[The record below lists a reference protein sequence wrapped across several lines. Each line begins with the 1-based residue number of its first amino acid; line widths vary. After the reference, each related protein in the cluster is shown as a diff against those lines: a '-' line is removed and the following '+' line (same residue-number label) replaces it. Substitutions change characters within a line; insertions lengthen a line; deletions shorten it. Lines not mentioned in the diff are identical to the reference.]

1 MGGSGWGRPHA
12 NQQNRWRER
21 RLMKTE
27 HSGRGG
33 KAPGL
38 GLGKHR
44 PPGASPGEAAGPRE
58 RGGVALLKHEQGAGV
73 PGRSGGQ
80 NQGPGREDRPQA
92 EGAER
97 GGGSRRPHALLTGQR
112 TRQRRR
118 ETGVD
123 ARGRVPGASRGEAGG
138 GHRSSLCDASKGP
151 KRRRRGRR
159 GEAGGRE
166 GPGRS
171 PGGSPARGPGTV
183 AAYLPAGPAQRAQRA
198 AGPARK
204 TPRRPALSRA
214 GSLHPE
220 RASSSVSAE
229 DRRRGPPGGQG
240 SAEAGGEAWSHAGC
254 RAPWG
259 GSDADPRR
267 ERPVTDAPVP
277 PSTGD
282 RPV

>member
-1 MGGSGWGRPHA
+1 M
-12 NQQNRWRER
+12 
-21 RLMKTE
+21 
-27 HSGRGG
+27 
-33 KAPGL
+33 
-38 GLGKHR
+38 
-44 PPGASPGEAAGPRE
+44 
-58 RGGVALLKHEQGAGV
+58 

-80 NQGPGREDRPQA
+80 NQGPGCEDRPQA

-97 GGGSRRPHALLTGQR
+97 GGGSHRPHALLTGQR
-112 TRQRRR
+112 TRQRRP

-123 ARGRVPGASRGEAGG
+123 ARGRVPGTSRGEAGG
-138 GHRSSLCDASKGP
+138 ATAAPSVTLQRDLSGGVGAAGVRQGVA
-151 KRRRRGRR
+151 RGRD
-159 GEAGGRE
+159 APQGG
-166 GPGRS
+166 
-171 PGGSPARGPGTV
+171 V
-183 AAYLPAGPAQRAQRA
+183 LPAAQTQRLPTCPPGPHKGHSAPRAPRTPQGSRLR
-198 AGPARK
+198 GTRRK

>member
-1 MGGSGWGRPHA
+1 
-12 NQQNRWRER
+12 
-21 RLMKTE
+21 MKTE

-58 RGGVALLKHEQGAGV
+58 RGGVALLKYEQGAGV
-73 PGRSGGQ
+73 PSRSGGQ

-97 GGGSRRPHALLTGQR
+97 GGGSHRPHALLTGQR
-112 TRQRRR
+112 TRQRRP

-123 ARGRVPGASRGEAGG
+123 ARGRIPGTSRGEAGG
-138 GHRSSLCDASKGP
+138 ATAAPSVTLQRDLSGGVG
-151 KRRRRGRR
+151 GRR

-171 PGGSPARGPGTV
+171 PGGSPARGPD
-183 AAYLPAGPAQRAQRA
+183 AAAAHLPAGPAQRAQRA

-220 RASSSVSAE
+220 RASSSGLAPRTGGAGRPGGRGQ
-229 DRRRGPPGGQG
+229 RRRAARPG
-240 SAEAGGEAWSHAGC
+240 ATRAAGRPGEAAMLTRGV
-254 RAPWG
+254 RG
-259 GSDADPRR
+259 L
-267 ERPVTDAPVP
+267 
-277 PSTGD
+277 
-282 RPV
+282 

>member
-1 MGGSGWGRPHA
+1 MPTNKIGGGRDGA
-12 NQQNRWRER
+12 DENRAFRPRREGARAGAGEAPAPRCQPR
-21 RLMKTE
+21 RGGRAPRE
-27 HSGRGG
+27 GRGRT
-33 KAPGL
+33 PQT
-38 GLGKHR
+38 R
-44 PPGASPGEAAGPRE
+44 AGSRCAQ
-58 RGGVALLKHEQGAGV
+58 R
-73 PGRSGGQ
+73 RSGGQ
-80 NQGPGREDRPQA
+80 NQGPGCEDRPQA

-97 GGGSRRPHALLTGQR
+97 GGGSHRPHALLTGQR
-112 TRQRRR
+112 TPQRRR

-123 ARGRVPGASRGEAGG
+123 ARGRVPGASREEAGG
-138 GHRSSLCDASKGP
+138 ATAAPSVTLQRDLSGGVGAAGVRQGVA
-151 KRRRRGRR
+151 RGRD
-159 GEAGGRE
+159 A
-166 GPGRS
+166 PQ
-171 PGGSPARGPGTV
+171 GGSPARGPDT
-183 AAYLPAGPAQRAQRA
+183 AAAHLPAGPAQRAQRA

-282 RPV
+282 GPV